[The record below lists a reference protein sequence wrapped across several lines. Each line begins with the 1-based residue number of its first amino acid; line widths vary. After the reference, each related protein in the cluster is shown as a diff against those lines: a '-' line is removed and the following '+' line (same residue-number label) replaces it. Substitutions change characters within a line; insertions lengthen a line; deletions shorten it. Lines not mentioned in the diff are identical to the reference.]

1 MMSVYV
7 CVYVCMYVCMYLGVV
22 RNRMSLRGG
31 GDDRNCFA
39 DMMIDA
45 RQQTMFGVVR
55 NRMSLRG
62 GGDDKV

>member
-7 CVYVCMYVCMYLGVV
+7 CVYVCMYVCMYVGVV

-45 RQQTMFGVVR
+45 RQLMFGVVR